1 MISSAVVSNIGG
13 FFAFVEIILSALLG
27 IFILRNF
34 RFAIMS
40 NIFSLTKGDID
51 PRDFVKLN
59 LSVALG
65 AILLIIPGILTDI
78 IGVILQF
85 EFFSLFLANTFFR
98 KKTNNNKFYKTKG
111 DNDVIDVEV
120 IDSDRDLIK

>member
-98 KKTNNNKFYKTKG
+98 KNTNNNKFYKTKG